1 MEEEESEGER
11 PLGRDSARK
20 ARIEISAAQA
30 EEKKADARLE
40 AYLEKFTH
48 KAAAT
53 SAYKTEVEAE
63 IMMKDLSG
71 MNPQQK
77 EWYTRKQGQILRDM
91 REVENSPA
99 EVAPEATEATASP
112 SAETPPAMVPRVEVS
127 PPFDPLVDGF
137 ANKEAERAW
146 IRRSRSPLFPE
157 ESTEF
162 HDHTIGQGSGAYVD
176 LQERDTESVGCDNE
190 RGQN

>member
-1 MEEEESEGER
+1 
-11 PLGRDSARK
+11 
-20 ARIEISAAQA
+20 
-30 EEKKADARLE
+30 
-40 AYLEKFTH
+40 
-48 KAAAT
+48 
-53 SAYKTEVEAE
+53 
-63 IMMKDLSG
+63 MKDLSG

-112 SAETPPAMVPRVEVS
+112 LAETPPAMVPPVEVS

-146 IRRSRSPLFPE
+146 IRRP
-157 ESTEF
+157 
-162 HDHTIGQGSGAYVD
+162 
-176 LQERDTESVGCDNE
+176 
-190 RGQN
+190 